1 MGQKVNAPLFTDITN
16 TKKGQPT
23 EANLKSF
30 SVQTN
35 GQPDPT
41 YTAGVTNETINKNFV
56 TNPVIVQTRG
66 PGVSAPANLS
76 GPKKK

>member
-1 MGQKVNAPLFTDITN
+1 MAKKTNAPLFTDITN

-30 SVQTN
+30 TVVTS
-35 GQPDPT
+35 GPEPT
-41 YTAGVTNETINKNFV
+41 YTAGITNSTINKNFV

>member
-1 MGQKVNAPLFTDITN
+1 MAQKANPPIFTDITN
-16 TKKGQPT
+16 TKKGQST

-30 SVQTN
+30 TVVTN
-35 GQPDPT
+35 GQPEPT
-41 YTAGVTNETINKNFV
+41 YTAGVTNSTINKNFV

-66 PGVSAPANLS
+66 PGVSAPANPS